1 MYLTMKRY
9 QVNGG
14 TDVAVVVVDDCV
26 VEETVVVEVV
36 LVSVVVVVVVD
47 VVAVFFEIVDKI

>member
-1 MYLTMKRY
+1 MKRY

-36 LVSVVVVVVVD
+36 LVSVVVVDVVD
-47 VVAVFFEIVDKI
+47 VVAVFFFNCGQNIK